1 MRDKRPLFAA
11 RCSQPTN
18 IVFFRGC
25 AGSKFGYFGQ
35 FTVFVW
41 KCNMTLI
48 WDLRNLFGIKDE
60 TSVNLEISSKAA
72 TH

>member
-1 MRDKRPLFAA
+1 MKDKRPLFVA

-18 IVFFRGC
+18 SIFFLGF
-25 AGSKFGYFGQ
+25 AGSKFGYFSQ

-48 WDLRNLFGIKDE
+48 WDLRNLLGTDE
-60 TSVNLEISSKAA
+60 TCKTSKFRPK
-72 TH
+72 